1 MSPAFHISRLS
12 NSAKGLEE
20 KHLERTWAVIK
31 EARKMLADTP
41 CPDTF
46 LGRKTQ
52 EAFPQEAFPNED
64 GSKRLISGK
73 CGRPAPALAWRDG

>member
-12 NSAKGLEE
+12 NSVKGLEE
-20 KHLERTWAVIK
+20 KHVERTWAVIK
-31 EARKMLADTP
+31 EARMMLADTP

-52 EAFPQEAFPNED
+52 EPFPNED

>member
-12 NSAKGLEE
+12 NSAKGLED

-52 EAFPQEAFPNED
+52 EPFPSENVVQRRSQLNA
-64 GSKRLISGK
+64 RLP
-73 CGRPAPALAWRDG
+73 PAG

>member
-1 MSPAFHISRLS
+1 VSPAFHISRLS

-52 EAFPQEAFPNED
+52 EPFPKEN
-64 GSKRLISGK
+64 
-73 CGRPAPALAWRDG
+73 GRKAKAAYLK

>member
-12 NSAKGLEE
+12 NSVKGLEE

-52 EAFPQEAFPNED
+52 EAFPAED

>member
-1 MSPAFHISRLS
+1 MSSAFHISRLS
-12 NSAKGLEE
+12 NRAKGLEE

-52 EAFPQEAFPNED
+52 EPFPLRTAASSLSQVNAAA
-64 GSKRLISGK
+64 
-73 CGRPAPALAWRDG
+73 RPPR